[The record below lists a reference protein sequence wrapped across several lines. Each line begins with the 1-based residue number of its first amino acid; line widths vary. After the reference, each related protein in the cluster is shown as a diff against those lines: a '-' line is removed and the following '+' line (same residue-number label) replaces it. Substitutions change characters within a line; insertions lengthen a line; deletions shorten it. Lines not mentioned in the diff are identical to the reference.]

1 MINTPYTIGI
11 TGNIATGKSVIRQ
24 MLVNAGVFGIDADVL
39 ANRMIYP
46 GGPAYQPVIDA
57 FGPEIQSKDHSIS
70 HKKLGEIVFSDPDQL
85 RLLESL
91 THPPVIQAILKRRE
105 IAQRPIV
112 AIEAIKLL
120 ESGLDDCC
128 DSIWVSHASFDHQV
142 DRLMKTRG
150 LSEREAITR
159 IAAQPP
165 QFEKLSRANIIINTE
180 TSFKDTWIRTQTALN
195 DTIQLTNHAVNLHLN
210 NSKDWLVKSINQ
222 IPALQVESAWEE
234 LAEEDPITLYTHLGM
249 NTVSPI
255 LKNNHIQAFVIWEEW
270 NFTGTLKKVFP
281 SHFLNK
287 EPDLVFEVFE
297 NWSRAHQTEILLAP
311 DELTQVLNRKHSQ
324 HGFEP
329 MQMDQITYPAWRI
342 AAQKATSQDEN
353 AVWMK
358 KLAQPFEMQANH
370 FSTVK

>member
-1 MINTPYTIGI
+1 M
-11 TGNIATGKSVIRQ
+11 
-24 MLVNAGVFGIDADVL
+24 
-39 ANRMIYP
+39 
-46 GGPAYQPVIDA
+46 
-57 FGPEIQSKDHSIS
+57 
-70 HKKLGEIVFSDPDQL
+70 
-85 RLLESL
+85 
-91 THPPVIQAILKRRE
+91 KRRE

-120 ESGLDDCC
+120 ESGLDGYC
-128 DSIWVSHASFDHQV
+128 DSVWVSHASFDHQV
-142 DRLMKTRG
+142 DRLMKTRE

-180 TSFKDTWIRTQTALN
+180 SSFKDTWVRTQTALN
-195 DTIQLTNHAVNLHLN
+195 DTIQLSNHAENLHFN
-210 NSKDWLVKSINQ
+210 NSKDWLVKPINQ
-222 IPALQVESAWEE
+222 IPTSQVELAWEE
-234 LAEEDPITLYTHLGM
+234 LAEEDLETLYTHLGM
-249 NTVSPI
+249 NTVVPI
-255 LKNNHIQAFVIWEEW
+255 LKNHRIQAFVIWEEW
-270 NFTGTLKKVFP
+270 NFTGTLKKVVP
-281 SHFLNK
+281 SLFLEK

-297 NWSRAHQTEILLAP
+297 SRSRGNQTEILLAP
-311 DELTQVLNRKHSQ
+311 DELIQHWGIKPSQ

-358 KLAQPFEMQANH
+358 KLTQPFEMQENH